1 MIRIYAPA
9 SIGNFA
15 VGFDALGAAL
25 APIDG
30 SLLGDVVEVSAAEQD
45 TFVCSGEYASK
56 LPANAEE
63 NLAYQCLIHF
73 KAHVAPA
80 MPTVKL
86 ELKKNLPIG
95 SGLGSSACSVV
106 ATFAALDQFA
116 KTELS
121 QEQLIELMAD
131 FEAIVSGG
139 RHYDNITPCYLG
151 GLQLTGDLIPN
162 KSIALPVDERWYYVA
177 AFPGFSL
184 NTAKARSV
192 LPTQLSMHDSVEFAQ
207 RLSAFSSLLL
217 TGCFDDALSI
227 MRDEIAEPHRA
238 PLINGFSE
246 AKHALP
252 ELGAEIVSISG
263 AGPTLFTVCKSL
275 DAAKQ
280 CAAWLNDNY
289 INEHGFCHIC
299 QLDQLGTRQL

>member
-95 SGLGSSACSVV
+95 SGLGQVHV
-106 ATFAALDQFA
+106 LW
-116 KTELS
+116 LLHLLR
-121 QEQLIELMAD
+121 LI
-131 FEAIVSGG
+131 
-139 RHYDNITPCYLG
+139 
-151 GLQLTGDLIPN
+151 
-162 KSIALPVDERWYYVA
+162 
-177 AFPGFSL
+177 
-184 NTAKARSV
+184 
-192 LPTQLSMHDSVEFAQ
+192 
-207 RLSAFSSLLL
+207 SLLKL
-217 TGCFDDALSI
+217 TY
-227 MRDEIAEPHRA
+227 R
-238 PLINGFSE
+238 
-246 AKHALP
+246 
-252 ELGAEIVSISG
+252 
-263 AGPTLFTVCKSL
+263 KSS
-275 DAAKQ
+275 
-280 CAAWLNDNY
+280 
-289 INEHGFCHIC
+289 
-299 QLDQLGTRQL
+299 